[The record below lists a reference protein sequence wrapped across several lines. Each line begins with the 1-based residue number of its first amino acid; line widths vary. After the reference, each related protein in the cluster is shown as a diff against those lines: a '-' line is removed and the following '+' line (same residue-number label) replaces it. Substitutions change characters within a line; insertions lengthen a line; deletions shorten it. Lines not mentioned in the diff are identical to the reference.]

1 MPRFM
6 LGSKVRDYASR
17 PACMWE
23 NISSIKCNIMPRD
36 QLACG
41 KIYNRIKFT
50 IYMVLPIQ
58 SYTYLYIQFNVFD
71 SDEAKRQS
79 NKSDLKFL
87 LFTIPFLLE
96 VSLYLITTLGG
107 QCGDEWAGG
116 G

>member
-1 MPRFM
+1 M
-6 LGSKVRDYASR
+6 
-17 PACMWE
+17 
-23 NISSIKCNIMPRD
+23 
-36 QLACG
+36 
-41 KIYNRIKFT
+41 
-50 IYMVLPIQ
+50 YMVLPIQ

-71 SDEAKRQS
+71 SDEAKAKRQS